1 MTQLSDKLYELMDR
15 NPHFSQLP
23 RNHPDVVAVRKQAEM
38 ELLDMERK
46 TKMRKILEARELLY
60 NVDRDYLTVDMMRYL
75 DLCGVDNKTIATHIG
90 TAPMFIVQWR
100 KDKNMYKDDL
110 YMYTI
115 FDTVN
120 GVYDKSFGTSNEVVR
135 YLDTSPRKVTQSI
148 RLGLLIHKQ
157 YLIEKE
163 LIKVV
168 TLDEALVENQKETFQ
183 YWLKNEK
190 NLKVGTS
197 V

>member
-60 NVDRDYLTVDMMRYL
+60 NVDRDNLTVDMMRYL
-75 DLCGVDNKTIATHIG
+75 DLCGVDNKTIAIHIG

-100 KDKNMYKDDL
+100 KDKKMYKDDL

-190 NLKVGTS
+190 NLKVGTT

>member
-60 NVDRDYLTVDMMRYL
+60 NVDRDNLTVDMMRYL

>member
-60 NVDRDYLTVDMMRYL
+60 NVDRDNLTVDMMRYL
-75 DLCGVDNKTIATHIG
+75 DLCGVDNKTIAIHIG

-163 LIKVV
+163 LIRVV

-190 NLKVGTS
+190 NLKVGTT

>member
-60 NVDRDYLTVDMMRYL
+60 NVDRDNLTVDMMRYL
-75 DLCGVDNKTIATHIG
+75 DLCGVDNKTIAIHIG

-100 KDKNMYKDDL
+100 KDKKMYKDDL

-163 LIKVV
+163 LIRVV

-190 NLKVGTS
+190 NFKVGAS

>member
-60 NVDRDYLTVDMMRYL
+60 NVDRDNLTVDMMRYL
-75 DLCGVDNKTIATHIG
+75 DSCGVDNKTIAIHIG

-100 KDKNMYKDDL
+100 KDKKMYKDDL

-163 LIKVV
+163 LIRVV

-190 NLKVGTS
+190 NLKVGTT